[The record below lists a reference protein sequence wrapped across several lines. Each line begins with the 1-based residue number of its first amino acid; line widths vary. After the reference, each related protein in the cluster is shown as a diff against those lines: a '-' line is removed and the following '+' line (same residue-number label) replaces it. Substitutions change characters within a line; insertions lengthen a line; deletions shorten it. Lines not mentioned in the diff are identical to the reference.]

1 MPQLRNAIRYNAAG
15 LFLTDSPAIQPETK
29 DIHFFNRVQ
38 KADISV
44 SVNRQDIKN
53 LGSDSFLDRKIV
65 SEPDIT
71 INFDYFLTDGHE
83 ESVLGFNI
91 ASGHQDVSGSIYKD
105 LKEDKTAFLIIGEE
119 PFDLTGYAAKPGKF
133 KGCTAIGLGN
143 CYLTDYSISASVG
156 SIAQASASM
165 KCSNI
170 NYQCVDGHTWE
181 EILEA
186 IGAILD
192 QEDNNDDNFIRFQDD
207 GKIVL
212 DGVDENTQLKGLKM
226 PSLDLVNKGA
236 EITGT
241 GLVFDPILYNSAAA
255 ALAPGG
261 IKVNLENLNVG
272 GPILSGDFTGT
283 CFNGHAN
290 IQSFNITVPFERENL
305 YGFESMHAY
314 GRKIKYPQLGNIS
327 FELTSSAFKSGE
339 FFDILCDDREYKI
352 EILLN
357 NQCSFSC
364 LGSANKDTF
373 MKLIVD
379 NAKFDNYTINNSI
392 GGQASTVSCNFSFG
406 MSQSEGFFMSGSYPN
421 TREADCLPSTQHV
434 PFDFDVSRVLTDVDA
449 AQNVKVHTILGDD
462 NKPADLTTQREP

>member
-119 PFDLTGYAAKPGKF
+119 PFDLTGYAAKPQKF
-133 KGCTAIGLGN
+133 KGLTAIGLGN

-170 NYQCVDGHTWE
+170 NYQCIEGHTWE

-192 QEDNNDDNFIRFQDD
+192 QEDEADDDFIRFQDD
-207 GKIVL
+207 GRIVL
-212 DGVDENTQLKGLKM
+212 DGADENTELQGLKF
-226 PSLDLVNKGA
+226 PSLDLVNKGR
-236 EITGT
+236 
-241 GLVFDPILYNSAAA
+241 DYW
-255 ALAPGG
+255 
-261 IKVNLENLNVG
+261 
-272 GPILSGDFTGT
+272 
-283 CFNGHAN
+283 
-290 IQSFNITVPFERENL
+290 
-305 YGFESMHAY
+305 YW
-314 GRKIKYPQLGNIS
+314 
-327 FELTSSAFKSGE
+327 
-339 FFDILCDDREYKI
+339 
-352 EILLN
+352 
-357 NQCSFSC
+357 
-364 LGSANKDTF
+364 
-373 MKLIVD
+373 
-379 NAKFDNYTINNSI
+379 
-392 GGQASTVSCNFSFG
+392 FSF
-406 MSQSEGFFMSGSYPN
+406 
-421 TREADCLPSTQHV
+421 
-434 PFDFDVSRVLTDVDA
+434 
-449 AQNVKVHTILGDD
+449 
-462 NKPADLTTQREP
+462 